1 MKYLLLFIALP
12 AWAAL
17 TPQAV
22 RESAL
27 KFHPTV
33 RGAVDRMLAG
43 EETVRGA
50 RGAFDTKLV
59 ADHYRVASGFWA
71 RTMSDVMI
79 EKPLQVANSKVYA
92 GYSYGFNGMFPPQFS
107 TVSTNSG
114 GTPRVGAS
122 ASVWRH
128 RSIDPAR
135 AALRASGFDSQIAR
149 GEKDLTFWDIGR
161 LSEIAYWEWVT
172 AQRVETV
179 YKNLLKNGEARNG
192 FLESRAQ
199 RGDAPQI
206 LVRENEQYIANR
218 KAGLM
223 AATERRIR
231 AEYALSLFLRNEN
244 GEPTLPAENE
254 AFQDYPQDFAPL
266 LASDELNANVEE
278 IARRRPDIANLGADF
293 EKSRIDLE
301 LAEQDLKPKVD
312 VWGDYTRNIG
322 DEDPTNPPHV
332 WSFGVRLEIPIERN
346 LGKGNIAAAKSRQ
359 SAAQRNWDLGR
370 QTYQTE
376 VLANK
381 RALALQLG
389 RVEQAAVELARA
401 RQLVEAESYK
411 LKSGGGNLFLVN
423 LREEAAANAEAS
435 WHESR
440 FGFMSTLLSYQAL
453 VKVSDKPSGGRP

>member
-1 MKYLLLFIALP
+1 MKYLLFFITFP
-12 AWAAL
+12 VWAAL

-27 KFHPTV
+27 KYHPTV
-33 RGAVDRMLAG
+33 RSALDRMLAG
-43 EETVRGA
+43 EESVRGA
-50 RGAFDTKLV
+50 KGAFDTKLV
-59 ADHYRVASGFWA
+59 GDHYRVASGFWA
-71 RTMSDVMI
+71 RTMTDVMI

-122 ASVWRH
+122 VSVWRH
-128 RSIDPAR
+128 RSIDPSR
-135 AALRASGFDSQIAR
+135 AAYQASRYDAQIAR
-149 GEKDLTFWDIGR
+149 GENLLTQWDIGR
-161 LSEIAYWEWVT
+161 LGEIAYWEWVT
-172 AQRVETV
+172 AQRVEKV
-179 YKNLLKNGEARNG
+179 YEDLLKNGEARNG
-192 FLESRAQ
+192 FLQSRAQ

-223 AATERRIR
+223 AATERRVR
-231 AEYALSLFLRNEN
+231 AEYALSLFLRDES
-244 GEPTLPAENE
+244 GEPVLPAENE
-254 AFQDYPQDFAPL
+254 TFEDYPEDFKVL
-266 LASDELNANVEE
+266 LASDEMNANVDE
-278 IARRRPDIANLGADF
+278 IARRRPDLANLSAAF

-312 VWGDYTRNIG
+312 VWGDYARNIG
-322 DEDPTNPPHV
+322 DEDPANPPHV
-332 WSFGVRLEIPIERN
+332 WSFGVRLEIPLERN

-359 SAAQRNWDLGR
+359 SAVQREWDLGR
-370 QTYQTE
+370 QSYRTE

-381 RALALQLG
+381 RALGLQLG
-389 RVEQAAVELARA
+389 QVEQAAIELARS
-401 RQLVEAESYK
+401 RQLVDAENYK

-440 FGFMSTLLSYQAL
+440 FGFMATLLSYQAMI
-453 VKVSDKPSGGRP
+453 KVADKGGTP